1 MPCSFV
7 VPCSTR
13 RFWWGRNPNPARR
26 PCGSWQRWWW
36 VERWPTQRGW
46 GTWCRTS
53 SRWCPRCLWVSRR
66 GAAGAD
72 RSPSAQRW
80 TVTTNNHSTRVRLHR
95 RYFLLCERENW
106 QHSDRK
112 KKLTVTL
119 NAGLWRLLR
128 FYGPPNMCV
137 YDYNGA
143 ADRCEIAKCVCVKPC
158 SIVYLFTSWHKSSK
172 LQSYISS
179 LSNEPH
185 VYQTR
190 MIALVVMSQP
200 HNERGGVK
208 WRENESRNMTASS
221 LRERGS

>member
-1 MPCSFV
+1 MDCNDKQSQHT
-7 VPCSTR
+7 CK
-13 RFWWGRNPNPARR
+13 
-26 PCGSWQRWWW
+26 
-36 VERWPTQRGW
+36 
-46 GTWCRTS
+46 TS
-53 SRWCPRCLWVSRR
+53 SMVFSTLWK
-66 GAAGAD
+66 GKLAAF
-72 RSPSAQRW
+72 RQ
-80 TVTTNNHSTRVRLHR
+80 
-95 RYFLLCERENW
+95 
-106 QHSDRK
+106 

-143 ADRCEIAKCVCVKPC
+143 ADRCEIAKCVCVKPR

-221 LRERGS
+221 LQERGS